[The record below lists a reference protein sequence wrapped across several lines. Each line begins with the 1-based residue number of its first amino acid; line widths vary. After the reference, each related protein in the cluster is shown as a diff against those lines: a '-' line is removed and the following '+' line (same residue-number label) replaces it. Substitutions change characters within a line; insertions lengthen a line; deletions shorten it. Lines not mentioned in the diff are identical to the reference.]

1 MFIGKY
7 SKILILII
15 LIFWTFTWVYFKYF
29 ERKKEI
35 EVDFGDSIE
44 SYKSNIIENVEY
56 VSKDT
61 EGNKYTIKA
70 AQGEIDISNP
80 SILFLTKVSALI
92 QLVNSEDIRIMSD
105 YGKYNSDNFDTIFS
119 KNVIIN
125 YSNHKITGNYLDF
138 SLEKNLMFISKDVIY
153 TDSENVIKSDVIEV
167 NIKTKDVKIFMHN
180 KEDKVN
186 IKNN

>member
-1 MFIGKY
+1 MLFKKY
-7 SKILILII
+7 AKFLILILS
-15 LIFWTFTWVYFKYF
+15 IFLAFTWIYFKYF
-29 ERKKEI
+29 EKKKEVNFN
-35 EVDFGDSIE
+35 ESIE

-56 VSKDT
+56 ISKDT

-70 AQGEIDISNP
+70 MEGEIDISSPNV
-80 SILFLTKVSALI
+80 LFLKKVNALI
-92 QLVNSEDIRIMSD
+92 QLVNSDDITIISD
-105 YGKYNSDNFDTIFS
+105 YGKYNSENFDTIFS

-138 SLEKNLMFISKDVIY
+138 SLEKNLMIISKNVTY
-153 TDSENVIKSDVIEV
+153 TDNQNIMKSDVIEV

-180 KEDKVN
+180 EQERVN